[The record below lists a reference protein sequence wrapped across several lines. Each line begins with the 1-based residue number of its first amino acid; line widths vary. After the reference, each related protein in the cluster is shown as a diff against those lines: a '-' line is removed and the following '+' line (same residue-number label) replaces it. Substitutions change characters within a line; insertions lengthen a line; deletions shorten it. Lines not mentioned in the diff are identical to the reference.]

1 LGTRN
6 LSEIKNHF
14 RKDFGATDAPKRD
27 SEPKTPRSPFEKK
40 AVEKRLF
47 GKTSDKKPS
56 FSRADADKK
65 SFGDKK
71 TFGEKKSFGD
81 RKPSERKTSD
91 RKPAAKRESAPKT
104 FAKKPTTIRTFRASD
119 SKSEPPKRKARV

>member
-1 LGTRN
+1 M
-6 LSEIKNHF
+6 S
-14 RKDFGATDAPKRD
+14 DAPKRD
-27 SEPKTPRSPFEKK
+27 SEPRTPRSPFEKK

-56 FSRADADKK
+56 FSRAD
-65 SFGDKK
+65 SDKK
-71 TFGEKKSFGD
+71 TFGEKKSFGDRKPSD